1 MDFVFRVRVFGPVLS
16 HKSCLPFS
24 FSSIFTTTSHPLPW
38 ILPQA
43 TNFHLSALNTVRSKH
58 AIVMNPEPYH
68 DPPPQGKTD
77 VEHLDSSHGHS
88 SIHPPLQH
96 MVDEK
101 HLDYSHDPSWQQSNF
116 LVHCDKPFNAEP
128 FLPTLVNAE
137 ITPTEFFFKRN
148 HGPIPNLSLDHHQVY
163 VGIQLNDVQHEH
175 DSSAPGIAWKALSMH
190 DIMTKWPKVT
200 VSATLQCAGNRR
212 DGLAAVKE
220 VDGVIWKSGAVS
232 TAVWSGPRLCDILK
246 DIADI
251 PKEEYH
257 RVLRDFHVSFEAD
270 GHVHEDICYGSS
282 IPFRK
287 AMDPLGDV
295 ILAYEMNGEPLTREH
310 GFPLRAIVP
319 GFIGAR
325 SVKFL
330 QRIIIQPRE
339 SNSFFQKRDYKILD
353 PTIDHHNAEQ
363 AWDLAASLGEMNVQ
377 CVICSP
383 TDQEAISLSEPVTIR
398 GYAISGGGRGIYRVE
413 VSADGGQTWEPA
425 DKMEQ
430 TPDEYSGMFWTWALW
445 EKTVPMIAGSTEIIA
460 RAYDSSGNTQ
470 PEHTIWNYRGVMNNA
485 WSRASVTQDPANHM

>member
-1 MDFVFRVRVFGPVLS
+1 
-16 HKSCLPFS
+16 
-24 FSSIFTTTSHPLPW
+24 
-38 ILPQA
+38 
-43 TNFHLSALNTVRSKH
+43 
-58 AIVMNPEPYH
+58 MNPEPYH

-232 TAVWSGPRLCDILK
+232 T
-246 DIADI
+246 
-251 PKEEYH
+251 
-257 RVLRDFHVSFEAD
+257 
-270 GHVHEDICYGSS
+270 
-282 IPFRK
+282 
-287 AMDPLGDV
+287 
-295 ILAYEMNGEPLTREH
+295 MNGEPLTREH

-339 SNSFFQKRDYKILD
+339 SNSFFQ
-353 PTIDHHNAEQ
+353 IDHHNAEQ